1 MIKNIPRAS
10 FPAPAAPPAVEQA
23 AAHEWAA
30 GWWGGI
36 AVGFVNG
43 VAAAVLYFAR

>member
-10 FPAPAAPPAVEQA
+10 LPKPPAADQA
-23 AAHEWAA
+23 AAREWAA
-30 GWWGGI
+30 GWWAGI
-36 AVGFVNG
+36 AVGLVNG